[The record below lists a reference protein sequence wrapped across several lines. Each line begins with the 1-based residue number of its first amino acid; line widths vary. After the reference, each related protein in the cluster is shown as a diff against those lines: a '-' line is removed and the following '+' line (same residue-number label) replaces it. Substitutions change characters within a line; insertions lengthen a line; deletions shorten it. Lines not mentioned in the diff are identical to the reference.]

1 MGNVILAGA
10 IAAGQTKSG
19 GSLFLPLVIL
29 VLFGFFYFV
38 MIRPQRNR
46 QRRVMQTQRELTPGM
61 RVRTTAGM
69 YGTITSADDQ
79 DITLEVAPGVEIRLL
94 RRAVMEVISDGGEPG
109 FAAAPPAETASPDG
123 AAASDGFAGGTPP
136 TEAGSAGDPPE
147 TESAEDER
155 SAP

>member
-10 IAAGQTKSG
+10 VAAGQSRG
-19 GSLFLPLVIL
+19 GSLYLPLVIL

-46 QRRVMQTQRELTPGM
+46 QRAIMQTQRELTPGM

-69 YGTITSADDQ
+69 YATITAIDDH
-79 DITLEVAPGVEIRLL
+79 DVTLEVAPGVEVRFL
-94 RRAVMEVISDGGEPG
+94 RRAVMEVISDDGEPG
-109 FAAAPPAETASPDG
+109 FAPPPAETASPDG
-123 AAASDGFAGGTPP
+123 VAASDGFAGGTQP
-136 TEAGSAGDPPE
+136 TEAGTAGDPPE
-147 TESAEDER
+147 TESAKDER